1 MGFQFSQMSAVFIIS
16 VRRQNSL
23 DASVSVIGC
32 EAGQSDKEQV
42 RRARGVA
49 WLPDCDWSGVDP
61 LHTPQVQ

>member
-32 EAGQSDKEQV
+32 EVGQTRNRSGELEV
-42 RRARGVA
+42 
-49 WLPDCDWSGVDP
+49 LPDRSGVDA
-61 LHTPQVQ
+61 QVQ